1 MFATFASMEQKNVDQ
16 SKLRVVSVEGVRAT
30 PDFIEKDASLLDWV
44 QRLQTLN
51 QDSKFHTMNY
61 FVETML
67 KQKDHQYHQ
76 IFLRQTSD
84 QNDKIYYM
92 DARKD
97 LLNHMAQEMIFSKQQ
112 QVAVVL
118 EDIIK
123 EIDRFQCNPT
133 P

>member
-1 MFATFASMEQKNVDQ
+1 M
-16 SKLRVVSVEGVRAT
+16 T

-67 KQKDHQYHQ
+67 KQKHHQYHQ
-76 IFLRQTSD
+76 IFLRQTAE
-84 QNDKIYYM
+84 QINEIYFM
-92 DARKD
+92 DDRKE

-112 QVAVVL
+112 QATTVL
-118 EDIIK
+118 EEIIG
-123 EIDRFQCNPT
+123 EITRFDCPSQT
-133 P
+133 PNHP